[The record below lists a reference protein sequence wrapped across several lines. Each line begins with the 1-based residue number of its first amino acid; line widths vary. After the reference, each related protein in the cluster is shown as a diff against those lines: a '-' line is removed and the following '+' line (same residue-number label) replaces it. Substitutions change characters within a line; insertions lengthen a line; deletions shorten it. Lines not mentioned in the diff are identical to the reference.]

1 MGRPGGG
8 RPPSHPPPRGL
19 RGFPYALCRAIWGR
33 GLRQTAGSRQ
43 PARQPARRDRHPPP
57 RIRPNRPTHPTTHPG
72 ELRHIIGGGGHLALQ
87 RQLGRHPGFDV
98 RRHVNEPVAGLRE
111 MGPLLC
117 LRGSWGRWN
126 RDEGTIRSVADPR
139 PPGHRFGKV
148 PQSPILGIFPKR
160 TYGTGGKKLTVT
172 DAGCSPGVV

>member
-19 RGFPYALCRAIWGR
+19 RGFPYGAVPSNLGKRA
-33 GLRQTAGSRQ
+33 QADDSRQ
-43 PARQPARRDRHPPP
+43 PAASQAASTEGQTSPAPNPAQPPP
-57 RIRPNRPTHPTTHPG
+57 PTPPG
-72 ELRHIIGGGGHLALQ
+72 ELRHIIGGGYLALQ

-126 RDEGTIRSVADPR
+126 RDEGTKSGAYPR

-160 TYGTGGKKLTVT
+160 AYGTGGKNLTVA